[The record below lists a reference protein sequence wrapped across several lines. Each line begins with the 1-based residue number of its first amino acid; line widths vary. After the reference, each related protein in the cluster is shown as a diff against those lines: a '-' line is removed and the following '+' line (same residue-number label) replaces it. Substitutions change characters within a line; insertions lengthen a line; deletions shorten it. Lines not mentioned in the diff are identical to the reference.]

1 MAPNSLESEAQKKF
15 RRAIEKAKRE
25 GVDVD
30 AYFIHLR
37 EQFFLAFVKPFGV
50 LISIVATFLV
60 PYYVLNLK
68 IQCVRDNLDVYI
80 PAEMAYWLSAVSFV
94 SMIAFAYD
102 LVNPRTLEQVQFWKK
117 KELALIDETPR
128 YEVSTSGRFKRIQAN
143 HDEVFG
149 EIEYDDDEPEGV
161 DGDV

>member
-1 MAPNSLESEAQKKF
+1 MAPNTHESEAQKRF
-15 RRAIEKAKRE
+15 RREIEKAKRE

-68 IQCVRDNLDVYI
+68 IQCVKDNLDIYI
-80 PAEMAYWLSAVSFV
+80 PTEMAYWLSAVSFV

-102 LVNPRTLEQVQFWKK
+102 LVNPRTLEKIQFWKK
-117 KELALIDETPR
+117 EPELVDESPR
-128 YEVSTSGRFKRIQAN
+128 YDVSTSGRFRRIQTD
-143 HDEVFG
+143 HDSIFG
-149 EIEYDDDEPEGV
+149 KDYDEDDGTDGGV
-161 DGDV
+161 

>member
-1 MAPNSLESEAQKKF
+1 MVPLNNHESEAQKKF

-50 LISIVATFLV
+50 LASIIATFVV

-68 IQCVRDNLDVYI
+68 IQCVKDKLDIYI
-80 PAEMAYWLSAVSFV
+80 PTEMAYWLSAVSFV
-94 SMIAFAYD
+94 SMVAFAYD
-102 LVNPRTLEQVQFWKK
+102 LVNPRTLETIKFWKK
-117 KELALIDETPR
+117 EPELVDEQPH
-128 YEVSTSGRFKRIQAN
+128 YDVSTSGRFRRIQAD
-143 HDEVFG
+143 HDDIFG
-149 EIEYDDDEPEGV
+149 KDNDEDDGT
-161 DGDV
+161 DGSV

>member
-1 MAPNSLESEAQKKF
+1 MAPNRRESEAQKKF
-15 RRAIEKAKRE
+15 RRAIEEAKRE

-68 IQCVRDNLDVYI
+68 IQCVRDNLDIYI
-80 PAEMAYWLSAVSFV
+80 PTEMAYWLSAVSFV

-102 LVNPRTLEQVQFWKK
+102 LVNPRTLEQVQFWKT
-117 KELALIDETPR
+117 KEPELIDVTPR
-128 YEVSTSGRFKRIQAN
+128 YDVSTSGRFRRIQAD

-149 EIEYDDDEPEGV
+149 AIERDDKDEGAQ
-161 DGDV
+161 GDV